1 MSEDGEYEEAYRQGR
16 EDSEAYYKPHVKQLE
31 AIIGLL
37 QARLRVEGEKE
48 TPKPV

>member
-1 MSEDGEYEEAYRQGR
+1 MSYDPKEEELYKQGR

-31 AIIGLL
+31 ATIGLL

-48 TPKPV
+48 VTKQV